1 MKEGIVVKKLLGLVV
16 LLILAVGL
24 AGCGGKGAPAKD
36 GAKAEYPVKP
46 ITLIV
51 SFSAGGGTDLGARML
66 VPYLEKE
73 LGVPVVVENKPG
85 GGGWVGYSEMLKA
98 KPDGYI
104 LGYVN
109 TPGLI
114 TGYLNPSAKR
124 QQNLDSF
131 EYIANH
137 VIDPG
142 VIAVRANDTRFNT
155 IQELVEY
162 AKTKELSAT
171 TNGVGSGN
179 HFASLEMNK
188 ELGTKIK
195 PVHFAGTGEA
205 LTAVLGGHVDI
216 FVVKVGEIIEPV
228 KDGQFKVLG
237 VMSKERVPQLL
248 NIPTFKET
256 VGEVINTTI
265 RGVAAPKGMDPKVVE
280 KLQTAF
286 EKAMKNPEHIQKMEK
301 LGLIVD
307 GRKGEEFKK
316 LLKEEEQI
324 TIGLKSLLGW

>member
-1 MKEGIVVKKLLGLVV
+1 MKKLLCLVTLLVLSVGLV
-16 LLILAVGL
+16 
-24 AGCGGKGAPAKD
+24 GCGGKAQPKSA
-36 GAKAEYPVKP
+36 AKADYPTKP

-51 SFSAGGGTDLGARML
+51 SFSAGGGTDLGARL
-66 VPYLEKE
+66 LAPYLEKE

-85 GGGWVGYSEMLKA
+85 GGGWIGYSEMLKA
-98 KPDGYI
+98 KPDGYT

-131 EYIANH
+131 SYIANH

-142 VIAVRANDTRFNT
+142 VIAVRANDNRFNT
-155 IQELVEY
+155 IQELVDY
-162 AKTKELSAT
+162 AKKNEMTAT

-195 PVHFAGTGEA
+195 PVHFAGTSEA
-205 LTAVLGGHVDI
+205 LTAVLGGHIDI
-216 FVVKVGEIIEPV
+216 FVVKVGEILEPV
-228 KDGQFKVLG
+228 KDKQFKVLG
-237 VMSKERVPQLL
+237 VMSKERVPQFP
-248 NIPTFKET
+248 NIPTLRES
-256 VGEVINTTI
+256 VGEVINTTV
-265 RGVAAPKGMDPKVVE
+265 RGVAASKDLDPKILA

-286 EKAMKNPEHIQKMEK
+286 QNAMKNPEHIQKLEK
-301 LGLIVD
+301 LGLVVD
-307 GRKGEEFKK
+307 GRTGEEFKK
-316 LLKEEEQI
+316 LLKEEEKI
-324 TIGLKSLLGW
+324 AIELKPLLGW

>member
-1 MKEGIVVKKLLGLVV
+1 VKKLLCLAMLVV
-16 LLILAVGL
+16 LSVGL
-24 AGCGGKGAPAKD
+24 VGCGGKAQP
-36 GAKAEYPVKP
+36 KAGVKADYPTKP

-51 SFSAGGGTDLGARML
+51 SFSAGGGTDLGARL
-66 VPYLEKE
+66 LAPYLEKE

-85 GGGWVGYSEMLKA
+85 GGGWIGYTEMLKS
-98 KPDGYI
+98 KPDGYT

-131 EYIANH
+131 SYIANH

-142 VIAVRANDTRFNT
+142 VIAVRADDNRFNT
-155 IQELVEY
+155 IQELVDY
-162 AKTKELSAT
+162 AKKHEMTAT

-216 FVVKVGEIIEPV
+216 FVVKVGEILEPV
-228 KDGQFKVLG
+228 KDKQFKVLG
-237 VMSKERVPQLL
+237 VMSKERVPQFP
-248 NIPTFKET
+248 NVPTLRES
-256 VGEVINTTI
+256 VGEVINTTV
-265 RGVAAPKGMDPKVVE
+265 RGVAASKDLDPKILA

-286 EKAMKNPEHIQKMEK
+286 QNAMKNPEHIQKLEK
-301 LGLIVD
+301 LGLVVD
-307 GRKGEEFKK
+307 GRTGDEFKK
-316 LLKEEEQI
+316 LLKEEEKI
-324 TIGLKSLLGW
+324 AIELKPLLGW